1 MLGVGAAYLFSTV
14 ALIAPGLLPDAV
26 MQNGQVPVYFEAAVV
41 IIALVF
47 VGQVLELRARERTG
61 DAIRALLNLAPET
74 ARRVTPDG
82 DEYDAPL
89 ANILAGHR
97 VKVRPGDSVPV
108 DGIVVHGHSAVDEG
122 MLTGESLPVEKNE
135 GSQVTGGTINHS
147 GTLVVEA
154 TGVGD
159 DTMLARIIAMVAGAQ
174 RSQAPIQSLADKVA
188 GYFVPAVVACAVLAF
203 IVWWIVGPDPSFI
216 YALVALVSVL
226 IIACP
231 CALGLATPMS
241 IMTATGR
248 GAQAGVL
255 IKDATA
261 LERMASVDTLIV
273 DKTGTLTT
281 GKPVVPAVTS
291 LGDYTDDTL
300 LALAA
305 ALERDS
311 AHPLAEAVV
320 QNAAARNL
328 TLGGVRNFE
337 SINGMG
343 VTGEVEATEV
353 ALGNQALM
361 SRLGIDSKRATELAD
376 RQRATGAIVMFI
388 AINHRLEGVL
398 SLSDPLKDNTQSV
411 IQSLQA
417 SGVNIIMAT
426 GDSEK
431 TAQAIALETGI
442 NEVFADVLPEDK
454 QALVQRLQT
463 SGHVVA
469 MAGDGVNDAPALA
482 TADVGIAMGTGA
494 DVAMESAG
502 MTLLGGDLNGVL
514 RARTLASATMTN
526 IKQNL
531 FAAFAYNTLGVP
543 IAAGVLYP
551 VFGWLLS
558 PMLAAAAMSLS
569 SVSVVA
575 NALRL
580 RRLKLP

>member
-1 MLGVGAAYLFSTV
+1 
-14 ALIAPGLLPDAV
+14 
-26 MQNGQVPVYFEAAVV
+26 
-41 IIALVF
+41 
-47 VGQVLELRARERTG
+47 
-61 DAIRALLNLAPET
+61 
-74 ARRVTPDG
+74 
-82 DEYDAPL
+82 
-89 ANILAGHR
+89 
-97 VKVRPGDSVPV
+97 VRPGDSVPV

-320 QNAAARNL
+320 QNAAARHL